1 VRSLTLTVN
10 DRPVTATVD
19 PRTHLADFLREG
31 LDLTGT
37 HLGCEH
43 GVCGACTLLL
53 DGVPVRSCITY
64 AAACHGAA
72 VTTIEGLDDD
82 EIVSELRAAFSREHA
97 LQCGY
102 CTPGMLISARDVV
115 VRFEEARESD
125 IRVAMSG
132 NLCRCTGYVGIIR
145 AIKDVIA
152 SRRSRGIAALAGAG
166 RTTLGPAGCGRAPGD
181 AKADAHLALAA
192 APVGD
197 IAADMGHGATGQD
210 RLGAFNPQATLEQ
223 SFVVPHPRDEVW
235 AFFANIREVAACLP
249 GVALTGEP
257 QDRRVEGKMRVKVG
271 PIVAEFHGTAEIN
284 RDPSTYSGTIRG
296 MGRDARSTSAT
307 RGTIAYRLE
316 PSADLNS
323 TQVRLT
329 AGYMLTG
336 PLAQFSRSALIT
348 EIANSLTR
356 TFAHNLEA
364 RLASPERS
372 APFSVPASEVNAIRL
387 ILSALVRRLKASL
400 GRLLGR

>member
-1 VRSLTLTVN
+1 MRSLTLTVN
-10 DRPVTATVD
+10 DRPVTATVE
-19 PRTHLADFLREG
+19 PRTHLADFLREA

-115 VRFEEARESD
+115 LRFEAARESD

-166 RTTLGPAGCGRAPGD
+166 RTTLGPAGCGRAPGG
-181 AKADAHLALAA
+181 AKAAAHLAPA
-192 APVGD
+192 APAGD
-197 IAADMGHGATGQD
+197 IGAELAHVGTEQD
-210 RLGAFNPQATLEQ
+210 RLGAFEPQAILEQ
-223 SFVVPHPRDEVW
+223 SFVVSHPRDELW

-249 GVALTGEP
+249 GVALAGEP

-271 PIVAEFHGTAEIN
+271 PIVAEFHGTAEID

-296 MGRDARSTSAT
+296 MGRDARSASAT
-307 RGTIAYRLE
+307 RGTITYRLE
-316 PSADLNS
+316 PSADLKS
-323 TQVRLT
+323 TQVRLS

-336 PLAQFSRSALIT
+336 PLAQFSRSALVT

-364 RLASPERS
+364 KLAGDRS
-372 APFSVPASEVNAIRL
+372 APFSVPASEVNALRL
-387 ILSALVRRLKASL
+387 IFSALVRRVKAWL